1 VTVPLIQQLRAR
13 GSLSDA
19 DAERLLGA
27 MRPVRTVR
35 AGSDMVKDA
44 SRPEESTIL
53 LEGWAAR
60 YKIIENGKR
69 QITQLHVP
77 GDFVDLHSFL
87 LYRMDH
93 AVLALTDCQIST
105 VTHETLEQLTSG
117 SYELT
122 KTLWR
127 CTCADAAMNR
137 IWVAQLGGAD
147 AYRRTAHL
155 ICELYVRLKIVGRV
169 ARDSFNF
176 HVTQTDLGDTLGMST
191 VHMNRILMQL
201 RDNGLVTFVKG
212 AVTVHDFEGLKRA
225 GGFDPTYLNIREDI
239 VA

>member
-1 VTVPLIQQLRAR
+1 MTAPLIKQLRAR
-13 GSLSDA
+13 GRLSDT
-19 DAERLLGA
+19 DANQLLAA
-27 MRPVRTVR
+27 MRPVRTVG
-35 AGSDMVKDA
+35 AGADMVEDG

-60 YKIIENGKR
+60 YKMVDDGKR

-87 LYRMDH
+87 LDRMDH

-105 VTHETLEQLTSG
+105 VSHEALERLTLD

-127 CTCADAAMNR
+127 STTVDAAVHR
-137 IWVAQLGGAD
+137 VWVAQLGGAD

-155 ICELYVRLKIVGRV
+155 ICELYVRLKLVGRI
-169 ARDSFNF
+169 ARDGFSF

-191 VHMNRILMQL
+191 VHMNRTLMQL

-212 AVTVHDFEGLKRA
+212 AVTVHDFEGLKQA
-225 GGFDPTYLNIREDI
+225 AGFDPTYLNIRED
-239 VA
+239 VV

>member
-1 VTVPLIQQLRAR
+1 
-13 GSLSDA
+13 
-19 DAERLLGA
+19 
-27 MRPVRTVR
+27 MRPARTVH
-35 AGSDMVKDA
+35 AGTDIVEDG
-44 SRPEESTIL
+44 SRPHESTIL

-60 YKIIENGKR
+60 YKMVDDGKR

-77 GDFVDLHSFL
+77 GDFVDLHSLL

-93 AVLALTDCQIST
+93 AVLALTDCQVST
-105 VTHETLEQLTSG
+105 VSHEALERMTCD

-127 CTCADAAMNR
+127 STCADAAMNR
-137 IWVAQLGGAD
+137 IWVAQLGATD

-155 ICELYVRLKIVGRV
+155 ICELYVRLKLVGRV

-191 VHMNRILMQL
+191 VHMNRTLMQL

-225 GGFDPTYLNIREDI
+225 AGFDSTYLNIREDL
-239 VA
+239 AD